1 MKLKPGARLRSPAC
15 TTEVVVVRAPQE
27 EHDLTCCGAPMVDRD
42 EGGDAP
48 GPADSPG
55 AGDPVLI
62 GKRYVE
68 PTSGIEVLCT
78 QAGPGPL
85 AYNGQPLSANTP
97 KPLPASD

>member
-1 MKLKPGARLRSPAC
+1 
-15 TTEVVVVRAPQE
+15 
-27 EHDLTCCGAPMVDRD
+27 MVDRD